1 MRCFESRKSKFA
13 VPRSV
18 KIVLGVLALIG
29 AASLA
34 LSIVGRSD
42 IVTSIGSVSLIATLL
57 VVVLY
62 THYTNLYARA
72 SAYPSV
78 SFEVHSPKPGYFR
91 FVIRSHS
98 NVPVR
103 CWCRLNPSFEEHA
116 LRFGGMDVEES
127 FYEAGAPF
135 DVLPYQ
141 EVLGA
146 VFDLKVFFM
155 SENNEFYSEIQ
166 RCKNE
171 GGFPRMHFNVEFWYE
186 ADELGF
192 TSSTIIHKY
201 YYDFGTDKMV
211 LDY

>member
-1 MRCFESRKSKFA
+1 MRRFESGKSKFA
-13 VPRSV
+13 ISLLI
-18 KIVLGVLALIG
+18 KIVLGLLVLVG

-34 LSIVGRSD
+34 LSIEGRSD
-42 IVTSIGSVSLIATLL
+42 IVTSIGSISLVATLF

-78 SFEVHSPKPGYFR
+78 SFEVRAPKPGYFR
-91 FVIRSHS
+91 FVIKSHS

-103 CWCRLNPSFEEHA
+103 CWCRLNPSYEGYA
-116 LRFGGMDVEES
+116 LRFGGKDVEGS
-127 FYEAGAPF
+127 FYEAGKPF

-146 VFDLKVFFM
+146 VFDLKVFFRG
-155 SENNEFYSEIQ
+155 ENVRFYNEIQ
-166 RCKNE
+166 RHKHE
-171 GGFPRMHFNVEFWYE
+171 GGFPKLHFNVEFWYE

-201 YYDFGTDKMV
+201 YYNFGIDKMV
-211 LDY
+211 LD